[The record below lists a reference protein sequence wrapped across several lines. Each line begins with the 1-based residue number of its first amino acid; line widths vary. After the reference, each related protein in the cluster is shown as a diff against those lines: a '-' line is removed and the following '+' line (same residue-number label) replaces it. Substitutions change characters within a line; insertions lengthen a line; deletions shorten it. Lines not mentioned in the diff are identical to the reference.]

1 MLPILSLCRFEDFKN
16 LYICLQIAI
25 KEKGVCKLQLKI
37 RGYAGAWSI
46 FEFQTLNI
54 YQNLCIKWTASLI
67 LSDLPCKDMA
77 LLDLQQYYLNKIWRK
92 KAQFSDLKSFYWWTF
107 SLLLLYPTSHFCRET
122 TNEIKRTV
130 LNKQKHSH
138 I

>member
-92 KAQFSDLKSFYWWTF
+92 KHSFLTWKVFIDEHFLCCCCILQVTFAEKQQMKLNVQF
-107 SLLLLYPTSHFCRET
+107 
-122 TNEIKRTV
+122 
-130 LNKQKHSH
+130 
-138 I
+138 